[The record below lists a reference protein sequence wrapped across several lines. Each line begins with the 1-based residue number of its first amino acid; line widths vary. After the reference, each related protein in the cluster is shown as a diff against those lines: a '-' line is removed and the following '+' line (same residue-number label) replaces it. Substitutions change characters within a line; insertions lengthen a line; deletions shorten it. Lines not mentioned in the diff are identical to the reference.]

1 MAPRPLQ
8 PMRLDLLLILT
19 LVAVTGC
26 QSAPRPA
33 PLPVA
38 APAAVVAP
46 SLDLQEKTLRQ
57 QQHIQ
62 ALIAQNEA
70 LLTRVRELETP
81 PPAPPPAPVPAVLP
95 PAVLQPVAAVPPPSA
110 PATPTTQAV
119 SPPPPPVE
127 PAILPNADGVI
138 DLTALL
144 TQTRDGED
152 INPFAVRSL
161 PADAIREVTLHVQG
175 VIGGAAPCALINQR
189 AVQPEQTIESLTLV
203 GIEPNAVLVRHAG
216 HLLRLPVAEKSV
228 RIRLPL

>member
-1 MAPRPLQ
+1 
-8 PMRLDLLLILT
+8 MRLDLLLVLT

-33 PLPVA
+33 QLPVTPA
-38 APAAVVAP
+38 APIAAP
-46 SLDLQEKTLRQ
+46 SLELQEKTLRQ

-62 ALIAQNEA
+62 ALIAQNDA
-70 LLTRVRELETP
+70 LLARVRELETLPPVP
-81 PPAPPPAPVPAVLP
+81 PPVLVPAVLP
-95 PAVLQPVAAVPPPSA
+95 PAMLQPIAALPPSVDVAAPPTPAAPPVPPAPIPPS
-110 PATPTTQAV
+110 PQ
-119 SPPPPPVE
+119 VE
-127 PAILPNADGVI
+127 TAILPNADSVI

-144 TQTRDGED
+144 TQARDGD
-152 INPFAVRSL
+152 DVNPFAVRSL

-189 AVQPEQTIESLTLV
+189 AVQAEQTIESLTLV

-216 HLLRLPVAEKSV
+216 HLLRLPVAEKPV

>member
-1 MAPRPLQ
+1 M
-8 PMRLDLLLILT
+8 

-26 QSAPRPA
+26 QSAPRPT
-33 PLPVA
+33 PPPVA
-38 APAAVVAP
+38 APVPLAVP
-46 SLDLQEKTLRQ
+46 SLEIQEKTLRQ
-57 QQHIQ
+57 QQQIQ

-70 LLTRVRELETP
+70 LLARVRELET
-81 PPAPPPAPVPAVLP
+81 APPVPPVPVPAVLP
-95 PAVLQPVAAVPPPSA
+95 PAILQPVAAESVKLEPAPPPTPPAPIVPPPSA
-110 PATPTTQAV
+110 
-119 SPPPPPVE
+119 E
-127 PAILPNADGVI
+127 PAILPNADGLI

-144 TQTRDGED
+144 IQTRDGD
-152 INPFAVRSL
+152 DVNPFAVRSL

-189 AVQPEQTIESLTLV
+189 TVQPEQTIESLTLV

>member
-1 MAPRPLQ
+1 
-8 PMRLDLLLILT
+8 MRLDLLFLFT

-38 APAAVVAP
+38 PFAPVGAP
-46 SLDLQEKTLRQ
+46 SLELQEKTFRQ

-70 LLTRVRELETP
+70 LHARVRELETP
-81 PPAPPPAPVPAVLP
+81 PPAPAPVLVPAAFPPAF
-95 PAVLQPVAAVPPPSA
+95 LQPVVTVPPIPEPASA
-110 PATPTTQAV
+110 NPPLALAALPPT
-119 SPPPPPVE
+119 VE
-127 PAILPNADGVI
+127 PAIMPNTDGVI
-138 DLTALL
+138 DLTAILASAH
-144 TQTRDGED
+144 DGD
-152 INPFAVRSL
+152 DVNPFAVRTV

-189 AVQPEQTIESLTLV
+189 AVRPEESIESLTV
-203 GIEPNAVLVRHAG
+203 TGIEENAVLLRHAG
-216 HLLRLPVAEKSV
+216 SRLRLSVAEKPV

>member
-1 MAPRPLQ
+1 
-8 PMRLDLLLILT
+8 MRLDFLLVLT

-33 PLPVA
+33 PLPVP
-38 APAAVVAP
+38 APLPSAAP
-46 SLDLQEKTLRQ
+46 SLELQEKALRQ

-70 LLTRVRELETP
+70 LLARVRELET
-81 PPAPPPAPVPAVLP
+81 APPVSPSPPVPAVLP
-95 PAVLQPVAAVPPPSA
+95 PALLQPVAAEPVNLAPVSASAPPAPSVPPPLA
-110 PATPTTQAV
+110 
-119 SPPPPPVE
+119 E
-127 PAILPNADGVI
+127 PAILPNADGLI

-144 TQTRDGED
+144 TQPRDGD
-152 INPFAVRSL
+152 DVNPFAVRSL

-189 AVQPEQTIESLTLV
+189 TVQPEQTIESLSLAGV
-203 GIEPNAVLVRHAG
+203 EANAVLVRHAG
-216 HLLRLPVAEKSV
+216 HLLRLPVAEKPV